1 MILVAPESRA
11 GRQLGPPILFLV
23 GGAVQYFKIRH
34 WSKWQSYRSDRSQ
47 PPWIKL
53 HRCVMRCPEWVVL
66 SDAERGQLVSI
77 WMLAADRDGE
87 IPADPVV
94 VQRLCHMSSKPNIEM
109 FIEQGFI
116 ERDAN
121 VTPTGCHDG
130 ANVTQQTRLDK
141 TRLDETRKTNG
152 RFAPPTVEQ
161 VTDYCQQRKNNINPS
176 RFIDYY
182 QSNGWK
188 VTKGAS
194 MKDWKAAVRNWEG
207 RQKERQV
214 SGNKNAAMT
223 HMDTLKEIYSEN
235 Q

>member
-1 MILVAPESRA
+1 MIPVAPESRA
-11 GRQLGPPILFLV
+11 GRQLDPPILFLV

-121 VTPTGCHDG
+121 VTPTGCHDD

-152 RFAPPTVEQ
+152 RFAPPSVQE
-161 VTDYCQQRKNNINPS
+161 VKVYCQSRNNNVDPET
-176 RFIDYY
+176 FVDHY
-182 QSNGWK
+182 QANGWMHSK
-188 VTKGAS
+188 NKI
-194 MKDWKAAVRNWEG
+194 KCWKSCVRTWEKK
-207 RQKERQV
+207 RDTQTRRPM
-214 SGNKNAAMT
+214 NAAST